1 MNSILAGIMIAVA
14 ATAYL
19 SVGGIAG
26 ACLFSLGLMTILVF
40 KWDLFTG
47 KAGLLATGEI
57 KIGKLIKIWFGN
69 LFGVFIGV
77 SIVLM
82 SPIGEGLSQKAQEI
96 LAIRNANPPFMNF
109 LLGIGCGLLMYIAVN
124 GFARSGSYLF
134 VIFPVMSFILIGFNH
149 CVADM
154 CYICMACRSFSDF
167 SSLIGTTFGNVLGCC
182 AVPLLTY
189 FHRD

>member
-47 KAGLLATGEI
+47 KAGLLAIGEI

-167 SSLIGTTFGNVLGCC
+167 SSLISTTFGNVLGCC
-182 AVPLLTY
+182 AVPL
-189 FHRD
+189 FHQD

>member
-14 ATAYL
+14 ATTYL
-19 SVGGIAG
+19 SVGGIVG

-69 LFGVFIGV
+69 LVGVFIGV

-82 SPIGEGLSQKAQEI
+82 SPIGEGLSQKA
-96 LAIRNANPPFMNF
+96 
-109 LLGIGCGLLMYIAVN
+109 
-124 GFARSGSYLF
+124 
-134 VIFPVMSFILIGFNH
+134 
-149 CVADM
+149 
-154 CYICMACRSFSDF
+154 
-167 SSLIGTTFGNVLGCC
+167 
-182 AVPLLTY
+182 
-189 FHRD
+189 